1 MRTGQVSAARIY
13 IADLATG
20 AVMATPPGPLG
31 RDFHPTWSPN
41 SQHLAYNA
49 STDEGPMGLRGI
61 VRVVNREGAPAHDLT
76 DTACFAGRL
85 TFSPDSRS
93 IAYSNCL
100 RVEPQLTLASPHS
113 LPIQITSLGSNENPN
128 WIYLALGT

>member
-1 MRTGQVSAARIY
+1 
-13 IADLATG
+13 
-20 AVMATPPGPLG
+20 
-31 RDFHPTWSPN
+31 
-41 SQHLAYNA
+41 
-49 STDEGPMGLRGI
+49 MGLRGI

-113 LPIQITSLGSNENPN
+113 LPIQITSLGSNENPSGKRKAESHLVL
-128 WIYLALGT
+128 IFDFCFHLAPCSLHPPEGARSVYITEML